1 MKISVVVPVYGC
13 PAAVKP
19 LHERIKNTLLQIT
32 SDYEIILVND
42 GCPKNSWKEIQAVCS
57 EDRRVIGMNLSRNF
71 GQVNATNAG
80 LEYASGDYVALTGC
94 LKRRLGSGDGL

>member
-42 GCPKNSWKEIQAVCS
+42 GLSKEFM
-57 EDRRVIGMNLSRNF
+57 ERD
-71 GQVNATNAG
+71 
-80 LEYASGDYVALTGC
+80 SGSV
-94 LKRRLGSGDGL
+94 